1 MKSKTVRAMTLDAL
15 FLALLIV
22 SSFISIDVGYCKFTL
37 QLLTVFLIANF
48 LSLVDGLIVIGLY
61 ILMGL
66 IGIPVFA
73 GFGGGIAYAAS
84 PTFGF
89 VYGFF
94 FVILLNHL
102 FSDVLLKRM
111 GNELWKS
118 LIGSSVSLIALYA
131 VGFVH
136 GYLIITLVR
145 GNSDFLL
152 STAFGLFI
160 APYIPF
166 DIAKLAIA
174 SFIASRYVNVLL
186 PSRRIHFSEI
196 DSTNTYLKENYRIY
210 KNLSFVDASY
220 QSKGKGRLGRTWE
233 ADKDESL
240 MFSVL
245 IKDKKLLQNAPI
257 LSLVAGSAVFKYL
270 SQIGLKNISI
280 KWPND
285 IYVNRKKICGILLES
300 VSHEKVD
307 AVIIGIGLNVNQK
320 TFPEGFY
327 RTPTSVRLETGS
339 TMDLRD
345 IKKDLYRIIKEEII
359 SLKEGRSDYLKVI
372 NENNYLKDEKCFCTY
387 KGEKKEIKVLRIDDE
402 GDLVGIIDGDEKK
415 IISDEIT
422 FE

>member
-1 MKSKTVRAMTLDAL
+1 MTLDAL

-48 LSLVDGLIVIGLY
+48 LSLADGLIVIGLY
-61 ILMGL
+61 IVMGL

-89 VYGFF
+89 VYGFI

-111 GNELWKS
+111 RNELWKS
-118 LIGSSVSLIALYA
+118 LIGSIASLIALYA

-136 GYLIITLVR
+136 GYLILTLVK
-145 GNSDFLL
+145 GKSDFTLGA
-152 STAFGLFI
+152 AFGLFL

-166 DIAKLAIA
+166 DIGKLVIA
-174 SFIASRYVNVLL
+174 SFISSRYVSVLL
-186 PSRRIHFSEI
+186 PSRRIHFNEI

-220 QSKGKGRLGRTWE
+220 QKKGKGRLGRSWE
-233 ADKDESL
+233 AKKDESL

-257 LSLVAGSAVFKYL
+257 LSLVAGCAVFKFL
-270 SQIGLKNISI
+270 QQIGLENVSI

-285 IYVNRKKICGILLES
+285 IYVSGKKVCGILLES
-300 VSHEKVD
+300 VSHEKID
-307 AVIIGIGLNVNQK
+307 AVIIGIGLNVNQE

-327 RTPTSVRLETGS
+327 RTPTSIRLETGS
-339 TMDLRD
+339 RVDLRD
-345 IKKDLYRIIKEEII
+345 IKKDLYKTIKEEIV
-359 SLKEGRSDYLKVI
+359 SFKEGTSDYLKVI
-372 NENNYLKDEKCFCTY
+372 NEHNYLKDEKCFCTY
-387 KGEKKEIKVLRIDDE
+387 KGEKKEIEVLRIDDE
-402 GDLVGIIDGDEKK
+402 GDLVGLIDGDEKK

>member
-1 MKSKTVRAMTLDAL
+1 MTLDAL

-61 ILMGL
+61 IVMGL

-94 FVILLNHL
+94 LVILINHL
-102 FSDVLLKRM
+102 FSDVLLKRI
-111 GNELWKS
+111 GNELWMS
-118 LIGSSVSLIALYA
+118 LIGSIVSLIALYA

-136 GYLIITLVR
+136 GYLILTLVK
-145 GNSDFLL
+145 GKNDFTLGA
-152 STAFGLFI
+152 AFGLFL

-166 DIAKLAIA
+166 DIGKLAIA
-174 SFIASRYVNVLL
+174 SFISSRYVSVLL
-186 PSRRIHFSEI
+186 PSRRIHFNEI

-220 QSKGKGRLGRTWE
+220 QKKGKGRLGRSWE
-233 ADKDESL
+233 AKKDESL

-245 IKDKKLLQNAPI
+245 IKDKKLLQNSPI

-270 SQIGLKNISI
+270 QQIGLENISI

-285 IYVNRKKICGILLES
+285 IYVNGKKICGILLES
-300 VSHEKVD
+300 VSHEKID
-307 AVIIGIGLNVNQK
+307 AVIIGIGLNINQE

-327 RTPTSVRLETGS
+327 RTPTSIRLETGS

-345 IKKDLYRIIKEEII
+345 IKKDLYKIIKEEIV
-359 SLKEGRSDYLKVI
+359 SFKEGTSDYLKVI
-372 NENNYLKDEKCFCTY
+372 NEHNYLKDEKCFCTY
-387 KGEKKEIKVLRIDDE
+387 KGEKKEIKVLRIDEE
-402 GDLVGIIDGDEKK
+402 GRLIGIIDGDEKK

>member
-1 MKSKTVRAMTLDAL
+1 MKNKTVRAMTLDAL

-61 ILMGL
+61 IVMGL

-89 VYGFF
+89 VYGFI

-102 FSDVLLKRM
+102 FSDVLFKKMR
-111 GNELWKS
+111 NELWKS
-118 LIGSSVSLIALYA
+118 LIASSVSLIALYA

-136 GYLIITLVR
+136 GYLILTLVK
-145 GNSDFLL
+145 GKSDFTLGA
-152 STAFGLFI
+152 AFGLFL

-166 DIAKLAIA
+166 DIGKLVIA
-174 SFIASRYVNVLL
+174 SFISSRYVSVLL
-186 PSRRIHFSEI
+186 PSRRIHFNEI

-220 QSKGKGRLGRTWE
+220 QSKGKGRLGRKWE
-233 ADKDESL
+233 ASKDEAL

-257 LSLVAGSAVFKYL
+257 LSLVAGSAVFKFL
-270 SQIGLKNISI
+270 EQIGLENVSI

-285 IYVNRKKICGILLES
+285 IYVNGKKICGILLES
-300 VSHEKVD
+300 VSHEKID
-307 AVIIGIGLNVNQK
+307 AVIIGIGLNVNQE

-327 RTPTSVRLETGS
+327 RTPTSIRLETGS

-345 IKKDLYRIIKEEII
+345 IKKDLYRIIKEEIV
-359 SLKEGRSDYLKVI
+359 SFKEGTSDYLKVI
-372 NENNYLKDEKCFCTY
+372 NEHNYLKDEKCFCTY

-402 GDLVGIIDGDEKK
+402 GDLVGVIDGDEKK

>member
-1 MKSKTVRAMTLDAL
+1 MTLDAL

-111 GNELWKS
+111 RNELWKS
-118 LIGSSVSLIALYA
+118 LIGSSASLIALYA

-136 GYLIITLVR
+136 GYLIITLLK
-145 GNSDFLL
+145 GKSDFTLGA
-152 STAFGLFI
+152 AFVLFI

-166 DIAKLAIA
+166 DIAKLGIA

-186 PSRRIHFSEI
+186 PSRRIHFSEV
-196 DSTNTYLKENYRIY
+196 DSTNTYLKDNYRIY

-220 QSKGKGRLGRTWE
+220 QSKGKGRLGRAWE
-233 ADKDESL
+233 ANKDESL

-245 IKDKKLLQNAPI
+245 IKDKKLLQNAPK
-257 LSLVAGSAVFKYL
+257 LSLVAGVAVFKYL
-270 SQIGLKNISI
+270 QQIGLKNVSI

-285 IYVNRKKICGILLES
+285 IYVDGKKICGILLES
-300 VSHEKVD
+300 VSHEKID
-307 AVIIGIGLNVNQK
+307 ASIIGIGLNVNQE

-327 RTPTSVRLETGS
+327 RTPTSIRLETGS

-345 IKKDLYRIIKEEII
+345 VKKDLYKIIKEEILL
-359 SLKEGRSDYLKVI
+359 LKEGKSDYLEVI
-372 NENNYLKDEKCFCTY
+372 NENSYLKGKDCYCTF
-387 KGEKKEIKVLRIDDE
+387 KGEKKEIKVLRINDD
-402 GDLVGIIDGDEKK
+402 GSLVGIIDGNEKK

>member
-1 MKSKTVRAMTLDAL
+1 MTLDAL

-48 LSLVDGLIVIGLY
+48 LSLADGLIIIALY

-102 FSDVLLKRM
+102 FSDVLLKGM

-196 DSTNTYLKENYRIY
+196 DSTNTYLKKNYLVY

-220 QSKGKGRLGRTWE
+220 QKKGKGRLGRSWE
-233 ADKDESL
+233 AKKDESL

-245 IKDKKLLQNAPI
+245 IKDKKLLQNASI

-270 SQIGLKNISI
+270 QQIGLKKVSI

-285 IYVNRKKICGILLES
+285 IYVDGKKICGILLES
-300 VSHEKVD
+300 VSHKEID
-307 AVIIGIGLNVNQK
+307 AVVIGIGLNVNQE
-320 TFPEGFY
+320 TFPEDFY
-327 RTPTSVRLETGS
+327 RTPTSIRLETGS
-339 TMDLRD
+339 TMDLGE
-345 IKKDLYRIIKEEII
+345 IKKDLYKTIKEEII
-359 SLKEGRSDYLKVI
+359 SLKEGTSDYLKVI
-372 NENNYLKDEKCFCTY
+372 NDNNYLKDQKCFCTY
-387 KGEKKEIKVLRIDDE
+387 KGERKEIEVLRIDEE
-402 GDLVGIIDGDEKK
+402 GRLVGIVDGDEKK
-415 IISDEIT
+415 ILSDEIT

>member
-1 MKSKTVRAMTLDAL
+1 MTLDAL

-48 LSLVDGLIVIGLY
+48 LSLADGLIVIGLY
-61 ILMGL
+61 IVMGL

-102 FSDVLLKRM
+102 FSDVLLKWI

-118 LIGSSVSLIALYA
+118 LIASCVSLIALYA

-136 GYLIITLVR
+136 GYLILTLVK
-145 GNSDFLL
+145 GKSDFTLGA
-152 STAFGLFI
+152 AFGLFL

-166 DIAKLAIA
+166 DIGKLAIV
-174 SFIASRYVNVLL
+174 SFISSRYVNVLL
-186 PSRRIHFSEI
+186 PSRRVHFNEI
-196 DSTNTYLKENYRIY
+196 DSTNNYLKKNYRIY
-210 KNLSFVDASY
+210 KNLSFVDASF
-220 QSKGKGRLGRTWE
+220 QNKGKGRLGRKWE
-233 ADKDESL
+233 ANKDEAF

-257 LSLVAGSAVFKYL
+257 LSLVAGSAIFKYL
-270 SQIGLKNISI
+270 RQIGLENVSI

-285 IYVNRKKICGILLES
+285 IYVSGKKICGILLES
-300 VSHEKVD
+300 VSHEKID
-307 AVIIGIGLNVNQK
+307 AVIIGIGLNVNQE
-320 TFPEGFY
+320 TFPEGFF
-327 RTPTSVRLETGS
+327 RTPTSIRLEKGS
-339 TMDLRD
+339 MMDLRD
-345 IKKDLYRIIKEEII
+345 IKKDLYKIIKGEIA
-359 SLKEGRSDYLKVI
+359 SLKEGTSDYLEVI
-372 NENNYLKDEKCFCTY
+372 NENNYLKGEKCFCTY
-387 KGEKKEIKVLRIDDE
+387 KGEKKEIEVLRIDDE
-402 GDLVGIIDGDEKK
+402 GNLVGIIDGEEKK

>member
-1 MKSKTVRAMTLDAL
+1 MKNKTVRAMTLDAL

-61 ILMGL
+61 IVMGL

-89 VYGFF
+89 VYGFI

-111 GNELWKS
+111 RNELWKS
-118 LIGSSVSLIALYA
+118 LIASSVSLIALYA

-136 GYLIITLVR
+136 GYLILTLVK
-145 GNSDFLL
+145 GKSDFTLGA
-152 STAFGLFI
+152 AFGLFL

-166 DIAKLAIA
+166 DIGKLVIA
-174 SFIASRYVNVLL
+174 SFISSRYVSVLL
-186 PSRRIHFSEI
+186 PSRRIHFNEI

-220 QSKGKGRLGRTWE
+220 QSKGKGRLGRKWE
-233 ADKDESL
+233 ASKDEAL

-245 IKDKKLLQNAPI
+245 IKDKKLLQKAPI
-257 LSLVAGSAVFKYL
+257 LSLVAGSAVFKFL
-270 SQIGLKNISI
+270 QQIGLENVSI

-285 IYVNRKKICGILLES
+285 IYVNGKKICGILLES
-300 VSHEKVD
+300 VSHEKID
-307 AVIIGIGLNVNQK
+307 AVIIGIGLNVNQE

-327 RTPTSVRLETGS
+327 RTPTSIRLETGS

-345 IKKDLYRIIKEEII
+345 IKKDLYKTIKEEIV
-359 SLKEGRSDYLKVI
+359 SFKEGTSAV
-372 NENNYLKDEKCFCTY
+372 F
-387 KGEKKEIKVLRIDDE
+387 
-402 GDLVGIIDGDEKK
+402 
-415 IISDEIT
+415 
-422 FE
+422 

>member
-1 MKSKTVRAMTLDAL
+1 MTLDAL

-48 LSLVDGLIVIGLY
+48 LSLADGLIVIGLY
-61 ILMGL
+61 IVMGL

-89 VYGFF
+89 VYGFI

-111 GNELWKS
+111 RNELWKS
-118 LIGSSVSLIALYA
+118 LIGSIASLIALYA

-136 GYLIITLVR
+136 GYLILTLVK
-145 GNSDFLL
+145 GKNDFTLGA
-152 STAFGLFI
+152 AFGLFL

-166 DIAKLAIA
+166 DIGKLVIA
-174 SFIASRYVNVLL
+174 SFISSRYVSVLL
-186 PSRRIHFSEI
+186 PSRRIHFNEI

-210 KNLSFVDASY
+210 KNLSFVDASF
-220 QSKGKGRLGRTWE
+220 QNEGRGRLGRKWV
-233 ADKDESL
+233 ASKDEAL

-257 LSLVAGSAVFKYL
+257 LSLVAGSAVFKFL
-270 SQIGLKNISI
+270 QQIGLENVSI

-285 IYVNRKKICGILLES
+285 IYVSGKKVCGILLES
-300 VSHEKVD
+300 VSHEKID
-307 AVIIGIGLNVNQK
+307 AVIIGIGLNVNQE

-327 RTPTSVRLETGS
+327 RTPTSIRLETGS
-339 TMDLRD
+339 RVDLRD
-345 IKKDLYRIIKEEII
+345 IKKDLYKTIKEEIV
-359 SLKEGRSDYLKVI
+359 SFKEGTSDYLKVI
-372 NENNYLKDEKCFCTY
+372 NEHNYLKDEKCFCTY

-402 GDLVGIIDGDEKK
+402 GDLVCVIDGSEKK

>member
-1 MKSKTVRAMTLDAL
+1 MTLDAL

-22 SSFISIDVGYCKFTL
+22 SSFISINVGYCKFTL

-48 LSLVDGLIVIGLY
+48 LSLADGLIIIALY
-61 ILMGL
+61 IVMGV

-94 FVILLNHL
+94 LVILINHL
-102 FSDVLLKRM
+102 FSDVLLKRI

-118 LIGSSVSLIALYA
+118 LIGSIVSLIALYA
-131 VGFVH
+131 VGFIH
-136 GYLIITLVR
+136 GYLILTLVK
-145 GNSDFLL
+145 GKSDFTLGA
-152 STAFGLFI
+152 AFGLFL

-166 DIAKLAIA
+166 DIGKLAIA
-174 SFIASRYVNVLL
+174 SFISSRYVSVLL
-186 PSRRIHFSEI
+186 PSRRIHFNEI

-220 QSKGKGRLGRTWE
+220 QSKGKGRLGRKWE
-233 ADKDESL
+233 ASKDEAL

-245 IKDKKLLQNAPI
+245 IKDKKLLQNSPI

-270 SQIGLKNISI
+270 QQIGLENVSI

-285 IYVNRKKICGILLES
+285 IYVNGKKICGILLES
-300 VSHEKVD
+300 VSHEKID
-307 AVIIGIGLNVNQK
+307 AVIIGIGLNVNQE

-327 RTPTSVRLETGS
+327 RTPTSIRLETGS

-345 IKKDLYRIIKEEII
+345 IKKDLYKIIKEEIV
-359 SLKEGRSDYLKVI
+359 SFKEGTSDYLKVI
-372 NENNYLKDEKCFCTY
+372 NEHNYLKDEKCFCTY

-402 GDLVGIIDGDEKK
+402 GDLVGVIDGDEKK

>member
-1 MKSKTVRAMTLDAL
+1 MTLDAL

-48 LSLVDGLIVIGLY
+48 LSLADGLIVIGLY
-61 ILMGL
+61 IVMGL

-102 FSDVLLKRM
+102 FSDVLLKWI

-118 LIGSSVSLIALYA
+118 LIASCVSLIALYA

-136 GYLIITLVR
+136 GYLILTLVK
-145 GNSDFLL
+145 GKSDFTLGA
-152 STAFGLFI
+152 AFGLFL

-166 DIAKLAIA
+166 DIGKLAIV
-174 SFIASRYVNVLL
+174 SFISSRYVNVLL
-186 PSRRIHFSEI
+186 PSRRVHFNEI
-196 DSTNTYLKENYRIY
+196 DSTNNYLKKNYRIY
-210 KNLSFVDASY
+210 KNLSFVDASF
-220 QSKGKGRLGRTWE
+220 QNKGKGRLGRKWE
-233 ADKDESL
+233 ANKDEAF

-257 LSLVAGSAVFKYL
+257 LSLVAGSAIFKYL
-270 SQIGLKNISI
+270 RQIGLENVSI

-285 IYVNRKKICGILLES
+285 IYVNGKKICGILLES
-300 VSHEKVD
+300 VSHEKID
-307 AVIIGIGLNVNQK
+307 AVIIGIGLNVNQE
-320 TFPEGFY
+320 TFPEGFF
-327 RTPTSVRLETGS
+327 RTPTSIRLEKGS
-339 TMDLRD
+339 MMDLRD
-345 IKKDLYRIIKEEII
+345 IKKDLYKIIKGEIA
-359 SLKEGRSDYLKVI
+359 SLKEGTSDYLEVI
-372 NENNYLKDEKCFCTY
+372 NENNYLKGEKCFCTY
-387 KGEKKEIKVLRIDDE
+387 KGEKKEIEVLRIDDE
-402 GDLVGIIDGDEKK
+402 GNLVGIIDGEEKK

>member
-1 MKSKTVRAMTLDAL
+1 MTLDAL

-136 GYLIITLVR
+136 GYLILTLVK
-145 GNSDFLL
+145 GKSDFTLGA
-152 STAFGLFI
+152 AFTLFL

-166 DIAKLAIA
+166 DIAKLGIA
-174 SFIASRYVNVLL
+174 SFISSRYVNVLL
-186 PSRRIHFSEI
+186 PSRRVHFNEV

-220 QSKGKGRLGRTWE
+220 QKKGKGRLGRSWE

-245 IKDKKLLQNAPI
+245 IKDKKLLQNAPK

-270 SQIGLKNISI
+270 QQIGLKNVSI

-285 IYVNRKKICGILLES
+285 IYANEKKICGILLES
-300 VSHEKVD
+300 VSHKKVD
-307 AVIIGIGLNVNQK
+307 ATIIGIGLNVNQE
-320 TFPEGFY
+320 TFPEGFF
-327 RTPTSVRLETGS
+327 RTPTSIRLETGS
-339 TMDLRD
+339 PMDLRD
-345 IKKDLYRIIKEEII
+345 IKKDLYKIIKEELLL
-359 SLKEGRSDYLKVI
+359 LKEEKSDYLKVI
-372 NENNYLKDEKCFCTY
+372 NENSYLKGKDCYCTY
-387 KGEKKEIKVLRIDDE
+387 NGEKKEIKVLRIDED
-402 GDLVGIIDGDEKK
+402 GSLIGIIDGDEKK

>member
-1 MKSKTVRAMTLDAL
+1 MTLDAL

-66 IGIPVFA
+66 IGVPVFA

-102 FSDVLLKRM
+102 FSDVLLKSMR
-111 GNELWKS
+111 NELWKS

-136 GYLIITLVR
+136 GYLIITLLK
-145 GNSDFLL
+145 GKSDFTLGA
-152 STAFGLFI
+152 AFTLFL

-166 DIAKLAIA
+166 DIAKLGIA

-186 PSRRIHFSEI
+186 PSRRVHFNEV
-196 DSTNTYLKENYRIY
+196 DSTNTYLKDNYRIY

-233 ADKDESL
+233 ANKDESL

-245 IKDKKLLQNAPI
+245 IKDKKLLQNASK
-257 LSLVAGSAVFKYL
+257 LSLVAGVAVFKYL
-270 SQIGLKNISI
+270 EQIGLKNVSI

-285 IYVNRKKICGILLES
+285 IYVDGKKICGILLES

-307 AVIIGIGLNVNQK
+307 AAIIGIGLNVNQEA
-320 TFPEGFY
+320 FPEGFF
-327 RTPTSVRLETGS
+327 RTPTSIRLEIGS
-339 TMDLRD
+339 SMDLRD
-345 IKKDLYRIIKEEII
+345 IKKDLYKIIKEEILL
-359 SLKEGRSDYLKVI
+359 LKEDKSDYLEVI
-372 NENNYLKDEKCFCTY
+372 NENSYLKDKDCYCTY
-387 KGEKKEIKVLRIDDE
+387 KGEKKQIKVLRIDED
-402 GDLVGIIDGDEKK
+402 GSLIGIIDGDKKK

>member
-1 MKSKTVRAMTLDAL
+1 MTLDAL

-48 LSLVDGLIVIGLY
+48 LSLADGLIVIGLY
-61 ILMGL
+61 IVMGL
-66 IGIPVFA
+66 IGIPEFA

-89 VYGFF
+89 VYGFI

-111 GNELWKS
+111 RNELWKS
-118 LIGSSVSLIALYA
+118 LIGSIASLIALYA

-136 GYLIITLVR
+136 GYLILTLVK
-145 GNSDFLL
+145 GKSDFTLGA
-152 STAFGLFI
+152 AFGLFL

-166 DIAKLAIA
+166 DIGKLVIA
-174 SFIASRYVNVLL
+174 SFISSRYVSVLL
-186 PSRRIHFSEI
+186 PSRRIHFNEI

-210 KNLSFVDASY
+210 KNLSFVDASF
-220 QSKGKGRLGRTWE
+220 QNEGRGRLGRKWV
-233 ADKDESL
+233 ASKDEAL

-257 LSLVAGSAVFKYL
+257 LSLVAGCAVFKFL
-270 SQIGLKNISI
+270 QQIGLENVSI

-285 IYVNRKKICGILLES
+285 IYVSGKKVCGILLES
-300 VSHEKVD
+300 VSHEKID
-307 AVIIGIGLNVNQK
+307 AVIIGIGLNVNQE
-320 TFPEGFY
+320 TFPEGFC
-327 RTPTSVRLETGS
+327 RTPTSIRLETGS
-339 TMDLRD
+339 RVDLRD
-345 IKKDLYRIIKEEII
+345 IKKDLYKTIKEEIV
-359 SLKEGRSDYLKVI
+359 SFKEGTSDYLKVI
-372 NENNYLKDEKCFCTY
+372 NEHNYLKDEKCFCTY
-387 KGEKKEIKVLRIDDE
+387 KGEKKEIRVLRIDDE
-402 GDLVGIIDGDEKK
+402 GDLVGVIDGDEKK

>member
-1 MKSKTVRAMTLDAL
+1 MTLDAL

-48 LSLVDGLIVIGLY
+48 LSLADGLIVIGLY

-102 FSDVLLKRM
+102 FSDVLLKKMR
-111 GNELWKS
+111 NELWKS
-118 LIGSSVSLIALYA
+118 LIGSVASLIALYA

-136 GYLIITLVR
+136 GYLIITLLK
-145 GNSDFLL
+145 GKSDFTLGA
-152 STAFGLFI
+152 AFVLFL

-166 DIAKLAIA
+166 DIAKLGIA

-186 PSRRIHFSEI
+186 PSRRVHFNEV

-220 QSKGKGRLGRTWE
+220 QSKGKGRLGRSWE
-233 ADKDESL
+233 ANKDESL
-240 MFSVL
+240 IFSVL
-245 IKDKKLLQNAPI
+245 IKDKKLLQNAPK
-257 LSLVAGSAVFKYL
+257 LSLVAGVAVFKYL
-270 SQIGLKNISI
+270 EQIGLKNISI

-285 IYVNRKKICGILLES
+285 IYVNGKKICGILLES

-307 AVIIGIGLNVNQK
+307 AAIIGIGLNVNQEA
-320 TFPEGFY
+320 FPEGFF
-327 RTPTSVRLETGS
+327 RTPTSIKLETGS
-339 TMDLRD
+339 PMDLRD
-345 IKKDLYRIIKEEII
+345 IKKTSTR
-359 SLKEGRSDYLKVI
+359 
-372 NENNYLKDEKCFCTY
+372 
-387 KGEKKEIKVLRIDDE
+387 
-402 GDLVGIIDGDEKK
+402 
-415 IISDEIT
+415 
-422 FE
+422 

>member
-1 MKSKTVRAMTLDAL
+1 MTLDAL

-48 LSLVDGLIVIGLY
+48 LSLADGLIVIGLY
-61 ILMGL
+61 IVMGL

-102 FSDVLLKRM
+102 FSDVLLKWI

-118 LIGSSVSLIALYA
+118 LIASCVSLIALYA

-136 GYLIITLVR
+136 GYLILTLVK
-145 GNSDFLL
+145 GKSDFTLGA
-152 STAFGLFI
+152 AFGLFL

-166 DIAKLAIA
+166 DIGKLAIA
-174 SFIASRYVNVLL
+174 SFISSRYVSVIL
-186 PSRRIHFSEI
+186 PSRRIHFNEI
-196 DSTNTYLKENYRIY
+196 DSTNTYLKKNYRIY
-210 KNLSFVDASY
+210 KNLSFVDASF
-220 QSKGKGRLGRTWE
+220 QNKGKGRLGRKWE
-233 ADKDESL
+233 ANKDEAF

-257 LSLVAGSAVFKYL
+257 LSLVAGSAIFKYL
-270 SQIGLKNISI
+270 RQIGLENVSI

-285 IYVNRKKICGILLES
+285 IYVNGKKICGILLES
-300 VSHEKVD
+300 VSHEKID
-307 AVIIGIGLNVNQK
+307 AVIIGIGLNVNQE
-320 TFPEGFY
+320 TFPEGFF
-327 RTPTSVRLETGS
+327 RTPTSIRLEKGS
-339 TMDLRD
+339 MMDLRD
-345 IKKDLYRIIKEEII
+345 IKKDLYKIIKGEIA
-359 SLKEGRSDYLKVI
+359 SLKEGTSDYLEVI
-372 NENNYLKDEKCFCTY
+372 NENNYLKDDKCFCTY

-402 GDLVGIIDGDEKK
+402 GNLVGIIDGEEKK

>member
-1 MKSKTVRAMTLDAL
+1 MTLDAL

-102 FSDVLLKRM
+102 FSDVLLKKMR
-111 GNELWKS
+111 NELWKS

-136 GYLIITLVR
+136 GYLIITLLK
-145 GNSDFLL
+145 GKSDFTLGA
-152 STAFGLFI
+152 AFTLFL

-166 DIAKLAIA
+166 DIAKLGIA

-186 PSRRIHFSEI
+186 PSRRIHFSEV

-220 QSKGKGRLGRTWE
+220 QSKGKGRLGRSWE
-233 ADKDESL
+233 ANKDESL

-245 IKDKKLLQNAPI
+245 IKDKKLLQNAPK
-257 LSLVAGSAVFKYL
+257 LSLAAGVAVFKYL
-270 SQIGLKNISI
+270 KQIGLKNVSI

-285 IYVNRKKICGILLES
+285 IYVDGKKICGILLES
-300 VSHEKVD
+300 VSHKKID
-307 AVIIGIGLNVNQK
+307 AAIIGIGLNVNQE
-320 TFPEGFY
+320 TFPEGFF
-327 RTPTSVRLETGS
+327 RAPTSIRLEIGS
-339 TMDLRD
+339 SMDLRD
-345 IKKDLYRIIKEEII
+345 IKKDLYRIIKEEILL
-359 SLKEGRSDYLKVI
+359 LKEDKSDYLEVI
-372 NENNYLKDEKCFCTY
+372 NKNNYLKDKDCYCNY
-387 KGEKKEIKVLRIDDE
+387 KGEKKQIKVLRIDED
-402 GDLVGIIDGDEKK
+402 GSLIGIIDGDEKK